1 LALASLHE
9 ANGNPES
16 PASEVV
22 LQLDFEWGLGMN
34 YAVSED
40 NLGAKR
46 TPRFSPD
53 GMCEINSFQ
62 DGYSFILGRSFFID

>member
-1 LALASLHE
+1 MLPRNNVSKCCGLLLENEEAYQLVLDSLHE

-40 NLGAKR
+40 
-46 TPRFSPD
+46 D
-53 GMCEINSFQ
+53 
-62 DGYSFILGRSFFID
+62 